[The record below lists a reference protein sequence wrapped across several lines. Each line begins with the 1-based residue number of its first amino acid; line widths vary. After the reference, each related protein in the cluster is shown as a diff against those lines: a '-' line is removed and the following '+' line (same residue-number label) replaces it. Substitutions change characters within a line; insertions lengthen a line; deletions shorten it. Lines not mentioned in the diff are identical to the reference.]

1 MAGIQ
6 ASINQ
11 GMSIAAF
18 LFSQT
23 DYAKTQQEAHR
34 LTKQIKTGQEALK
47 KREEERGY
55 TDPELAKEVHSKAS
69 ELYNIKPSVKNLE
82 EEEMAYVA
90 MEEAQDEARKE
101 QERIAK
107 HRAEREQAEANKIAE
122 EERAKAE
129 AEKMEADKKAG
140 EEASQTI
147 RSAIMDPFGVADAEL
162 QKAIATKQEINRRK
176 GGMML

>member
-34 LTKQIKTGQEALK
+34 LTRQIKTGKEALA

-82 EEEMAYVA
+82 EEEIAYNV

-101 QERIAK
+101 QERIATS
-107 HRAEREQAEANKIAE
+107 RAEKERAEAE
-122 EERAKAE
+122 TQAKAE
-129 AEKMEADKKAG
+129 QEEADKKAG

-147 RSAIMDPFGVADAEL
+147 RSAIMDPFGVADTEL

-176 GGMML
+176 GGIML

>member
-69 ELYNIKPSVKNLE
+69 ELYNIKPTVKNLE

-107 HRAEREQAEANKIAE
+107 HRAEVEQAEANKIAE
-122 EERAKAE
+122 
-129 AEKMEADKKAG
+129 AEKAEADKKAG
-140 EEASQTI
+140 EKASQTI

-176 GGMML
+176 GGIML

>member
-6 ASINQ
+6 ANINQ
-11 GMSIAAF
+11 GLSIAGF

-69 ELYNIKPSVKNLE
+69 ELYNIKPTVKNLE
-82 EEEMAYVA
+82 EEEIAYTK

-107 HRAEREQAEANKIAE
+107 HRTEREQAEANKIAE
-122 EERAKAE
+122 AEKAE
-129 AEKMEADKKAG
+129 ADKAAG
-140 EEASQTI
+140 EEASKTI

-162 QKAIATKQEINRRK
+162 QKAIQTKQEINRRK
-176 GGMML
+176 GGFMR